1 MKKTK
6 KVISILLII
15 SMLIATLAG
24 CGGDTKSVSNDTDSK
39 AKTSEQ
45 DTQEVKDTGEA
56 SSTNLNAGGEKPI
69 TKELVQLEIGV
80 PNHANIEDWETNTMT
95 LALEEYGYDLS
106 FRTYPAD
113 EYKTQINLA
122 VAAGGEDLPD
132 ILLCNDGYFTDSDVY
147 SWAQA
152 GSLASLTD
160 YYKNSAYYLKE
171 AIDRTGVD
179 FYPLITSPDGEM
191 YYIPRYN
198 QSLTN
203 EYPNKIW
210 LFQPW
215 LDKLGL
221 KTPTTVAELR
231 DVLYAFKNQ
240 DPNGNGK
247 ADEIPL
253 IAQRS
258 TEDKWFRALMTP
270 FQYMQFG
277 TYDVVNDG
285 KVSVCYTTDDFRK
298 GLTYI
303 KGMFDDGLIDPMSFT
318 ADDTTVN
325 SLINQEDTL
334 IGMTVAYAMD
344 TVNATDIRRT
354 QYVGIPPLASEDGTV
369 LTSYDPSKALVAG
382 VISSSCKDP
391 EAAFRLLDLMTCEEF
406 SIMTRW
412 GEEGVDWSG
421 PAEGEESMYAA
432 LGYEPVV
439 KTIANIWGV
448 PQNKHWFQTGPFI
461 RQYSIALGAVW
472 SGDELETGYQI
483 AKIQDAYTDKI
494 PAEYI
499 SKLIY
504 TAEEEEI
511 VSQIEAELKT
521 YVEESIAK
529 FCMSNI
535 DITDDSEW
543 EKYLGQVEK
552 IGLSEMLQIKQTVY
566 DRMK

>member
-1 MKKTK
+1 MKRTK
-6 KVISILLII
+6 KVISILLIM
-15 SMLIATLAG
+15 SMLITALTG
-24 CGGDTKSVSNDTDSK
+24 CSGGEKETVPNETEP
-39 AKTSEQ
+39 KTEQ
-45 DTQEVKDTGEA
+45 TEQGKEEKGTEEVV
-56 SSTNLNAGGEKPI
+56 STNLNAGGEKPI
-69 TKELVQLEIGV
+69 TKEVVTLEIGV
-80 PNHANIEDWETNTMT
+80 PNHANVEDWDTNTMT
-95 LALEEYGYDLS
+95 LALEEYGYDLK
-106 FRTYPAD
+106 FRTYPKD

-122 VAAGGEDLPD
+122 VAAGGGDLPD
-132 ILLCNDGYFTDSDVY
+132 ILLCNDGQFTDSDVY

-152 GSLASLTD
+152 GALASLTE
-160 YYKNSAYYLKE
+160 YYENSAYYLTE

-179 FYPLITSPDGEM
+179 YYPQITSPDGNK
-191 YYIPRYN
+191 YYVPRYN

-203 EYPNKIW
+203 EYPHKIW

-221 KTPTTVAELR
+221 KTPTTVPELR
-231 DVLYAFKNQ
+231 DVLYAFKTQ

-253 IAQRS
+253 ISQRS

-318 ADDTTVN
+318 ADNTTVN
-325 SLINQEDTL
+325 ALLNQEETI
-334 IGMTVAYAMD
+334 IGMHVAYAMD

-354 QYVGIPPLASEDGTV
+354 QYVGIPPLAREDGTV

-391 EAAFRLLDLMTCEEF
+391 EAAFRLLDLMTSEEF

-421 PAEGEESMYAA
+421 PAAGDESMYAS
-432 LGYEPVV
+432 LGYGPVV

-483 AKIQDAYTDKI
+483 SKIQAAYTDNVPK
-494 PAEYI
+494 EYI
-499 SKLIY
+499 SKLVY
-504 TAEEEEI
+504 TAEEEG
-511 VSQIEAELKT
+511 VVAQIEAELKT

-529 FCMSNI
+529 FCMSNL
-535 DITDDSEW
+535 DINDDSVW
-543 EKYLGQVEK
+543 EKYLEQIEN
-552 IGLSEMLQIKQTVY
+552 IGLSEMLKIKQTVY

>member
-1 MKKTK
+1 VVT
-6 KVISILLII
+6 
-15 SMLIATLAG
+15 
-24 CGGDTKSVSNDTDSK
+24 
-39 AKTSEQ
+39 
-45 DTQEVKDTGEA
+45 
-56 SSTNLNAGGEKPI
+56 
-69 TKELVQLEIGV
+69 LEIGV
-80 PNHANIEDWETNTMT
+80 PNHANVEEWETNTMT
-95 LALEEYGYDLS
+95 LALEEYGYDLT

-132 ILLCNDGYFTDSDVY
+132 ILLCNDGLFTDSDVY

-152 GSLASLTD
+152 GSIASLSD

-171 AIDRTGVD
+171 AIERTGVD
-179 FYPLITSPDGEM
+179 FYPLITAPDGEM
-191 YYIPRYN
+191 YYVPRYN

-231 DVLYAFKNQ
+231 DVLYAFKTG

-258 TEDKWFRALMTP
+258 TEDKWFRSLMTP
-270 FQYMQFG
+270 FQYMQFE

-285 KVSVCYTTDDFRK
+285 KVSVCYTTDEFRE

-318 ADDTTVN
+318 ADNTTVN
-325 SLINQEDTL
+325 SLLNQEET
-334 IGMTVAYAMD
+334 IVGMTVAYAMD
-344 TVNATDIRRT
+344 TVNATDVRRA

-382 VISSSCKDP
+382 VISSSCKEP
-391 EAAFRLLDLMTCEEF
+391 EAAFRLLDLMVNEDF

-421 PAEGEESMYAA
+421 PVAGDESMYAA

-439 KTIANIWGV
+439 KTLANIWGV

-504 TAEEEEI
+504 TSEEEAI
-511 VSQIEAELKT
+511 VSPIEAELKT

-529 FCMSNI
+529 FCTSNL
-535 DITDDSEW
+535 DITDDGVW
-543 EKYLGQVEK
+543 EKYLSQLEN